1 MRRYSVKIQTAYLGE
16 VEIESSQILH
26 FEHGIPGFEGDKEF
40 VLLPI
45 EDNDAFHVLQSV
57 TTAELAFIVTNP
69 YSITT
74 NYSFEIDEAIA
85 HSLLINDPQ
94 EVAVLS
100 IVSLKDTI
108 EQSTINLKAPIV
120 WNTTNNKAKQ
130 VILNNDNYAIRHLIS
145 TESVKG

>member
-1 MRRYSVKIQTAYLGE
+1 MKIKTAYLGE
-16 VEIESSQILH
+16 VEIEPSQILQ
-26 FEHGIPGFEGDKEF
+26 FEHGIPGFEGEKQF

-45 EDNDAFHVLQSV
+45 ENNDAFHVLQSIQ
-57 TTAELAFIVTNP
+57 TEHLAFIVTNP
-69 YSITT
+69 YDITT
-74 NYSFEIDEAIA
+74 NYNFEIDEAIVDT
-85 HSLLINDPQ
+85 LLIENPI

-130 VILNNDNYAIRHLIS
+130 VILNNDHYEIRHLIS
-145 TESVKG
+145 TESTKG

>member
-1 MRRYSVKIQTAYLGE
+1 MKIQTAYLGE

-26 FEHGIPGFEGDKEF
+26 FEHGIPGFENEKEL

-57 TTAELAFIVTNP
+57 GTAELAFIVTNP
-69 YSITT
+69 YEITT

-85 HSLLINDPQ
+85 HILKIKAPQ

-108 EQSTINLKAPIV
+108 EQSTVNLKAPIV
-120 WNTTNNKAKQ
+120 WNTNNNKAKQ
-130 VILNNDNYAIRHLIS
+130 VILNNEDYSIRHPIS

>member
-1 MRRYSVKIQTAYLGE
+1 MNIQTANLGE
-16 VEIESSQILH
+16 LEIESSQILH
-26 FEHGIPGFEGDKEF
+26 FDHGIPGFEGEKEF

-69 YSITT
+69 YEITT

-130 VILNNDNYAIRHLIS
+130 VILNNDNYAIRHLI
-145 TESVKG
+145 TDESVKR

>member
-1 MRRYSVKIQTAYLGE
+1 MKIQTAYLGE

-26 FEHGIPGFEGDKEF
+26 FEHGIPGFEDEKEF

-45 EDNDAFHVLQSV
+45 EDNNAFHVLQSV
-57 TTAELAFIVTNP
+57 ATAEVAFIVTNP
-69 YSITT
+69 YETTT

-85 HSLLINDPQ
+85 HSLLINEPQ
-94 EVAVLS
+94 EIAVLS